1 MAMKRGYIPISNQ
14 IPGLFGLKGVLM
26 SNYAKNPYEE
36 PEPPRCPSCDEC
48 KTEVPSKFSGQA
60 RWECKNPLCE
70 DSSEYNSE
78 LVELYSLRKIL
89 VMADR
94 LLLAVETDGTVSVE
108 DEKRLRKEIE
118 KVKSL

>member
-1 MAMKRGYIPISNQ
+1 
-14 IPGLFGLKGVLM
+14 M
-26 SNYAKNPYEE
+26 SHYAKNPYEA

-94 LLLAVETDGTVSVE
+94 ILIAIETDGAVSVE
-108 DEKRLRKEIE
+108 DERKLRREIE
-118 KVKSL
+118 KVKAL